1 MTEREIEGTDCF
13 MRGYSCAQSVLFA
26 FRDVAGLTE
35 EQALMLGGGL
45 GAGIGRMRLTCGAFC
60 AIAALCGF
68 ITENT
73 SPDIDKRAE
82 TYKLVQKLKDEFVKR
97 TGALECKEILGLIAN
112 EKLGCEPCER
122 TREYYM
128 KRPCVA
134 VVAAAS
140 GILEEE
146 LSAHKRVEKIKG

>member
-1 MTEREIEGTDCF
+1 
-13 MRGYSCAQSVLFA
+13 MRGFSCAQSVLCA

-60 AIAALCGF
+60 AIAAVCGF
-68 ITENT
+68 ITGNV
-73 SPDIDKRAE
+73 SPDIAKRGE
-82 TYKLVQKLKDEFVKR
+82 TYALVQKLRDEFVTE
-97 TGALECKEILGLIAN
+97 TGALECREILGLIAD

-122 TREYYM
+122 TKEYYM

-134 VVAAAS
+134 VVAATCR
-140 GILEEE
+140 ILEKEIA
-146 LSAHKRVEKIKG
+146 AHKRGES